1 MQMLDDIKV
10 LDLTANVAGPSATAI
25 FTDFGARVI
34 HIEAQTGDSARTY
47 APFIDGKGMTH
58 GWVNR
63 GKQSLVMDL
72 KDPRA
77 VEVIKKLAADCDVFV
92 EGYRPGVISRL
103 GLGYDV
109 IKEINPKVIYC
120 HVSAFGQTG
129 PYAHKPGFDLMGQ
142 ALSGMISVTGEKGGR
157 PIKHG
162 VTIADYEAG
171 PNTYAAI
178 MTALHYQRRTGIGQ
192 EIDCSL
198 LNGMIYLNSPIDR
211 LNDGVVVKPNGGH
224 HSALCPFGGFFNDK
238 NEGVIICAPN
248 PKAWETVA
256 KAMNRP
262 DMLTDPKYAT
272 VNVRAK
278 YQEEIIAEIEA
289 WLSSFPNMAAAIEH
303 MEKFGVPCCRIN
315 TTEDVVNDPQVKHM
329 GFIVNAPT
337 QDDVTTQDT
346 FLTRGPFAQFSAL
359 PGEIHKA
366 PTLGQH
372 TRQILEELG
381 YPENEI
387 ADMLEAWKPNGDKI

>member
-1 MQMLDDIKV
+1 
-10 LDLTANVAGPSATAI
+10 
-25 FTDFGARVI
+25 
-34 HIEAQTGDSARTY
+34 
-47 APFIDGKGMTH
+47 
-58 GWVNR
+58 
-63 GKQSLVMDL
+63 
-72 KDPRA
+72 
-77 VEVIKKLAADCDVFV
+77 
-92 EGYRPGVISRL
+92 
-103 GLGYDV
+103 
-109 IKEINPKVIYC
+109 
-120 HVSAFGQTG
+120 
-129 PYAHKPGFDLMGQ
+129 
-142 ALSGMISVTGEKGGR
+142 
-157 PIKHG
+157 
-162 VTIADYEAG
+162 
-171 PNTYAAI
+171 
-178 MTALHYQRRTGIGQ
+178 
-192 EIDCSL
+192 
-198 LNGMIYLNSPIDR
+198 MIYLNSPIDR